1 MTTAARLAAL
11 PLLLAL
17 STAGA
22 QGAVAIPRP
31 DAARLDGR
39 DYHIELRHD
48 VGVESPEGRR
58 EIGRALRLR
67 VRALAEPVQGG
78 TRQVALRI
86 DSIRASATTPHAREL
101 VDTRRHRGARVVVRV
116 AAADGAST
124 VQGAPTVD
132 FASVGGELPLASLLA
147 LVVAPVPGGALRVG
161 QAVERAWPR
170 QSIDGNTAS
179 DRPVTARLT
188 LRAVA
193 GRGADRVARIEIATR
208 AAATADAGA
217 IEGRGMAL
225 VEVATGVLRELSLD
239 ETTSGTYRFGDGLPY
254 RQATTVRIARA
265 EAAR

>member
-1 MTTAARLAAL
+1 MTTAACLAAL
-11 PLLLAL
+11 PLLVAL

-31 DAARLDGR
+31 DVARLDGR
-39 DYHIELRHD
+39 DYRIELRHD
-48 VGVESPEGRR
+48 VGVESPDGRR
-58 EIGRALRLR
+58 EIGRELRLR
-67 VRALAEPVQGG
+67 VRAVAEPVPAGAG
-78 TRQVALRI
+78 RVALRI

-101 VDTRRHRGARVVVRV
+101 VDTRRHRGARVALRYD
-116 AAADGAST
+116 AGGGAPT
-124 VQGAPTVD
+124 VEGAPTVD

-161 QAVERAWPR
+161 HAVDRSWPR

-188 LRAVA
+188 LRAVE
-193 GRGADRVARIEIATR
+193 GRGAGRVARIEILTR

-217 IEGRGMAL
+217 IEGRGTAL

-254 RQATTVRIARA
+254 RQTTTIRIALA
-265 EAAR
+265 EGR

>member
-1 MTTAARLAAL
+1 MTTAARFAAL

-39 DYHIELRHD
+39 DFRVELRHD
-48 VGVESPEGRR
+48 VGIESPEGRR
-58 EIGRALRLR
+58 DIGRELRLR
-67 VRALAEPVQGG
+67 VRALAEPAQGAG
-78 TRQVALRI
+78 RRVALRV

-101 VDTRRHRGARVVVRV
+101 VDTRRHRGTRVVVGYD
-116 AAADGAST
+116 AGGGAPT
-124 VQGAPTVD
+124 VEGAPTVD

-161 QAVERAWPR
+161 ESVERSWPR
-170 QSIDGNTAS
+170 ESIDGNTAS
-179 DRPVTARLT
+179 DRPATARLT
-188 LRAVA
+188 LRAVE
-193 GRGADRVARIEIATR
+193 GRGAGRVARIEIVMR

-217 IEGRGMAL
+217 IEGRGTAL
-225 VEVATGVLRELSLD
+225 VEVATGVLRELSLE

-254 RQATTVRIARA
+254 RQTTTIRIARV
-265 EAAR
+265 EGR